1 MAWVRFVLANTVAAP
16 LHPADRPHQIDRVIF
31 CTFLPD
37 DRDIYVR
44 LMRQLFAG
52 TAAAPM
58 EKAPGTDEDG
68 HSDDS
73 NNDME

>member
-1 MAWVRFVLANTVAAP
+1 M
-16 LHPADRPHQIDRVIF
+16 IF

-58 EKAPGTDEDG
+58 EKAAGADEDG
-68 HSDDS
+68 HSDHDS
-73 NNDME
+73 SMDY